1 MQTHTY
7 LDYINKTI
15 NELATTQTHAIDAA
29 SVCIADA
36 LARENRVFAFGSGHS
51 HMIAEEFYARAGG
64 LASIEAIL
72 PPELMLHGTV
82 GKSTQIE
89 RISGYAKPIL
99 ELHNPRAGDVIIVT
113 SNSGR
118 NNVPVEMCLEA
129 KALGM
134 HVIAITSMKHS
145 GHTTSRHESGLR
157 MFEIADITIDN
168 LSPAG
173 DAAFYIEGFETPTGA
188 LSNII
193 GLTIAQTLVVN
204 VVDEL
209 VRKSIVPPVFKSSN
223 LDGADAYN
231 DALFDTYLR

>member
-1 MQTHTY
+1 MQTLTY
-7 LDYINKTI
+7 LEYINKAI
-15 NELATTQTHAIDAA
+15 AELATTQTPAIDAA
-29 SVCIADA
+29 STCMVEA
-36 LARENRVFAFGSGHS
+36 LAQGNRIFAFGSGHS
-51 HMIAEEFYARAGG
+51 HMIAEEFYVRAGG

-72 PPELMLHGTV
+72 PSELMLHGIV

-99 ELHNPRAGDVIIVT
+99 ELHNPRAGDVIIIT

-134 HVIAITSMKHS
+134 HVIAITSLKHS
-145 GHTTSRHESGLR
+145 SHTTSRHESGLR

-173 DAAFYIEGFETPTGA
+173 DAAFYIDGFETPTGA

-209 VRKSIVPPVFKSSN
+209 VHRNIVPPVFKSSN

-231 DALFDTYLR
+231 DVLFDTYLR